1 MARANEDC
9 LDSAKQMAGA
19 MAVAGVPV
27 GFFKAHVT
35 LKDMTLQE
43 KMQRWQNV
51 KLTARIIPQLTHL
64 LLCHDMTLQE
74 KMQRWQNVKLT
85 ARIMANPMATFAAA
99 GFAYKATECSM
110 RHYLGREDS
119 LNSMVGGAAVGAVL
133 GLKANSGAVA
143 LKYGALVAGTMLI
156 TDFLTKMV
164 PALTS
169 DLKSTGPIEIQKKPA
184 AASQ

>member
-35 LKDMTLQE
+35 LK
-43 KMQRWQNV
+43 
-51 KLTARIIPQLTHL
+51 
-64 LLCHDMTLQE
+64 DMTLQE

>member
-9 LDSAKQMAGA
+9 MDSAKQMAGA

-35 LKDMTLQE
+35 LK
-43 KMQRWQNV
+43 
-51 KLTARIIPQLTHL
+51 
-64 LLCHDMTLQE
+64 DMTLQE

-143 LKYGALVAGTMLI
+143 LKYAALVAGTMLI